1 MNTSEKL
8 KRAIDDRGIRYSFIA
23 KKTGININSLSR
35 SLIGKRRLQ
44 ADELRMTRRAG
55 AARSYAGY
63 ERR

>member
-8 KRAIDDRGIRYSFIA
+8 KRAIDDRGIKYSFIA

-44 ADELRMTRRAG
+44 ADELLSICQAIGIDLKDIQETA
-55 AARSYAGY
+55 
-63 ERR
+63 